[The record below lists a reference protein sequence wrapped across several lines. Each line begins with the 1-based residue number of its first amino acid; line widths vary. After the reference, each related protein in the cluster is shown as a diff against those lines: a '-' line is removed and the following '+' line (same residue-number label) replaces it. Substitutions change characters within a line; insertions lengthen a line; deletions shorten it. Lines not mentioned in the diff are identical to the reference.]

1 MGPIRRAAL
10 LAALGLSPGCRS
22 EAPPAEP
29 APAAAESVA
38 AEPAAAAPAAAPTAP
53 DRTPIGQPPTH
64 VPGTAAPL
72 RAKAPD
78 PAEKARLDSMRGL
91 MRGQFFEAQ
100 SSVPLLAGGPA
111 HARALVP
118 ADAKL
123 VEVEL
128 YRRMRLL
135 KPQPGA
141 RRLVLRW
148 LTPLRGAA
156 LEAQVKAA
164 VAAWAGDAA
173 RPTPPVTHPERGTL
187 TWTIS
192 SPPERPSRVEMV
204 LDDADPEGPLPPPS
218 TLLTTEAP
226 WIAALGDTPLVGFE
240 AGRYHARRGGA
251 RSTDVERYAATV
263 QTADAPTLQKRFE
276 EALIAAGYKADDDD
290 PRVLRGP
297 GRATFTTRRSEGR
310 LTLHHQRR
318 WSRPAAAA
326 ER

>member
-10 LAALGLSPGCRS
+10 LAALALSPGCRS
-22 EAPPAEP
+22 EAPPPAEP
-29 APAAAESVA
+29 APT
-38 AEPAAAAPAAAPTAP
+38 AAAPAAPEQA
-53 DRTPIGQPPTH
+53 PIGQPPTH

-78 PAEKARLDSMRGL
+78 PAEKAQLDSVRSL
-91 MRGQFFEAQ
+91 MRDRFFEAQ
-100 SSVPLLAGGPA
+100 SPVPHPAGGPA

-148 LTPLRGAA
+148 ITPLRGAR

-164 VAAWAGDAA
+164 ITAWAGDAA

-218 TLLTTEAP
+218 TLLTTGAP
-226 WIAALGDTPLVGFE
+226 WIAALGETPLVGFE

-263 QTADAPTLQKRFE
+263 QTADAPALQKRFE
-276 EALIAAGYKADDDD
+276 EALLAAGYKADDDD

-297 GRATFTTRRSEGR
+297 GRTTFTTRQSEGR

-318 WSRPAAAA
+318 WSRPKAA